1 MFSKMTITFS
11 GRSRKTQNTQNFIQ
25 KMIFQSIH
33 KINHSDEEVSVN
45 PGVANLTA
53 DGASAGWGSNADSP
67 GWTLSTPTL

>member
-33 KINHSDEEVSVN
+33 KINYSHEEVSVN
-45 PGVANLTA
+45 PGVANLMA
-53 DGASAGWGSNADSP
+53 DGASAGWGSNADSR
-67 GWTLSTPTL
+67 GWTLPTPTL